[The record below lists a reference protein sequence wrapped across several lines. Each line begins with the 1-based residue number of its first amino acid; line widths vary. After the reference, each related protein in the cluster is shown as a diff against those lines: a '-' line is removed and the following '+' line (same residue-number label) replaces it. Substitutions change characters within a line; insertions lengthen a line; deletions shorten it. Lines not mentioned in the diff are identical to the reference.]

1 MSRIQI
7 DVATLSAVPA
17 DRSRT
22 DGLNNQLVTLTSLDT
37 ATTHLIRLVN
47 TTDASPPSL
56 TNTGTTTWTFLP
68 VNGPNTYVFECI
80 TDLGLSTESRTRRVY
95 AIRATNTGCRYPG
108 PNEKAD
114 PDASIQNSGS
124 VYIAA
129 SEDNEAANYLGW
141 SPAMQEWLRAVDA
154 LQGDFDA
161 VTGANIGAG
170 SGVFGARSGNTLNFK
185 TLVASTNVTI
195 TAHTSTLTIASTAS
209 GGGTVTLDTAYDGGG
224 SGAGR
229 TITVD
234 SGAVAITASSYTA
247 QALDVTGYI
256 GFPHTS
262 TVIGGG
268 AHTLIGTNATVV
280 GSGARANNDGTMVG
294 YAGSLAGTGNTG
306 IGAQISAAHNGC
318 ILLGRAAT
326 SSAHNQLMAGN
337 STYYI
342 SDAVIGGGAT
352 SSTAR
357 SLSLRTTDASGT
369 NIAGWD
375 LTLSAG
381 RPTGTGAPGAIALAV
396 GDQGTSSGSTLTT
409 QFDAFRAEPDQAYG
423 MPLRFQS
430 GSIHTPLRMAQVAQA
445 TAGTTATIATFD
457 FSSISV
463 DSHGH
468 IQADVTGRS
477 DTDASSWNS
486 FKLMAKL
493 TVSSGGAPTIHT
505 SAANQVIWED
515 SDITSTDVAFTTSG
529 GTVLLQVT
537 STASESWK
545 WHATVTAQ
553 LGG

>member
-7 DVATLSAVPA
+7 AVATLSAVPA

-22 DGLNNQLVTLTSLDT
+22 DGVNNQLVTLTSLDT

-129 SEDNEAANYLGW
+129 SEDNESANYLGW

-185 TLVASTNVTI
+185 TLVASTNITI
-195 TAHTSTLTIASTAS
+195 TAHTSTLAIASTAS
-209 GGGTVTLDTAYDGGG
+209 GGGTITLDTAYDGGG

-234 SGAVAITASSYTA
+234 SGAVAITGGAATS
-247 QALDVTGYI
+247 QVFDITGYI
-256 GFPHTS
+256 GFTHTS
-262 TVIGGG
+262 TTVGGG
-268 AHTLIGTNATVV
+268 THTTIGANSTLVGYQTRAADQGVAVGYTAQVLGAQGIALGAQSTASGTSAIAIGRTATAAANNQMVV
-280 GSGARANNDGTMVG
+280 GGNAYYLTEIALGSGVTDP
-294 YAGSLAGTGNTG
+294 
-306 IGAQISAAHNGC
+306 
-318 ILLGRAAT
+318 
-326 SSAHNQLMAGN
+326 
-337 STYYI
+337 
-342 SDAVIGGGAT
+342 
-352 SSTAR
+352 TAR
-357 SLSLRTTDASGT
+357 SLLVRTANASGT
-369 NIAGWD
+369 DIAGWD
-375 LTLSAG
+375 LTLAAG

-396 GDQGTSSGSTLTT
+396 GDEGTSTGSSLTT

-423 MPLRFQS
+423 LPLRFQS

-468 IQADVTGRS
+468 IQADITGRS
-477 DTDASSWNS
+477 DTDGSSWNS

-505 SAANQVIWED
+505 SGANQVVWED
-515 SDITSTDVAFTTSG
+515 SDVASTDVAFTTSG

-537 STASESWK
+537 STSSESWK